1 MVPSLYGERHSPPCT
16 ACVRLR
22 VGVRVRRV
30 NPKPKPKPEPKPKSE
45 PKPTPTPTPNPDP
58 NLTPNLGAEELERVV
73 ELVLGAVGRVLGRG
87 RVEQVVH
94 EHGRHHRVGGLLLG
108 EWWAVNA
115 EWWLVSSQ
123 W

>member
-22 VGVRVRRV
+22 VGVRVRVRVRVRRV
-30 NPKPKPKPEPKPKSE
+30 NPNPNPNPNPSPN
-45 PKPTPTPTPNPDP
+45 PTPNPDP
-58 NLTPNLGAEELERVV
+58 NPKPNLGAEELERVV